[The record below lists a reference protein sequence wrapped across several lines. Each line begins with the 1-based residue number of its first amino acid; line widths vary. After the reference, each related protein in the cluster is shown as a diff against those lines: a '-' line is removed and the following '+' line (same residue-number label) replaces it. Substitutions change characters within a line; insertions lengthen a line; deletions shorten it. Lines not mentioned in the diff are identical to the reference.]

1 MFHTYNNCYYG
12 ACGDGNCLYRAC
24 SKLLGGKED
33 HMCEKM
39 HIYFG
44 VRILHSLRVCQ
55 IVHWVMYDRKDPSS
69 RKLVVQRETIRNA
82 KSGTHASFVCLLA
95 LLSVT
100 LYECLFSVPRKVGE
114 GYIYSKFLNGTVLPR
129 VSHNNIRDK
138 LVQGC
143 NLVLM
148 WTTHGILSMPGM
160 NENFQPNHFVPLVVF
175 VANDN
180 NQKKNKQQKIT
191 DLFKTKSVKQES
203 N

>member
-1 MFHTYNNCYYG
+1 MWQGRSYVRENAHIFWCENI
-12 ACGDGNCLYRAC
+12 AFSASVSDSALGDG
-24 SKLLGGKED
+24 
-33 HMCEKM
+33 
-39 HIYFG
+39 
-44 VRILHSLRVCQ
+44 
-55 IVHWVMYDRKDPSS
+55 YDRKDPSS

-82 KSGTHASFVCLLA
+82 KSGTHVSFVCLLA

-114 GYIYSKFLNGTVLPR
+114 GYIYSKFLNGTVLSR

-191 DLFKTKSVKQES
+191 DLFKAKSVKQES